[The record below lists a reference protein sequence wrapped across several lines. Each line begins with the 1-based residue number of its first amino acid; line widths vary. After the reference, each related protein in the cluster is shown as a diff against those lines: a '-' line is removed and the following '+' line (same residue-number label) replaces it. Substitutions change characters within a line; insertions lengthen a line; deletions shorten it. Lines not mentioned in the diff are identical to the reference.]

1 MESQKLKK
9 KKKQPLWKEIVLPR
23 TSTVLN
29 TQFQAFNKKLPGILK
44 DLRKMRT

>member
-9 KKKQPLWKEIVLPR
+9 KKVLWREIALPR

-44 DLRKMRT
+44 NLRKART